1 LAGLFLLLLC
11 VYGHE
16 QINVAV
22 MGVPCLGWCSRSWRI
37 TSTFSGACIAPSNTA
52 RPRGAHEWLIW
63 AHAKADAGC

>member
-1 LAGLFLLLLC
+1 
-11 VYGHE
+11 
-16 QINVAV
+16 